1 MENKINLIN
10 STTLFKFFSPTEVR
24 NNLNKGNFRIVSY
37 QKNSVIHFDGD
48 LCTKME
54 IILTGKVIIN
64 RIDEEGNLLTI
75 SEFYADDI
83 LGANTLF
90 SQSPYYPMTVS
101 AQLPTLILE
110 INKDVL
116 FELLCSNPTFL
127 KAYLEFVSE
136 HAFIL
141 GSKLK
146 HSVNKTIRESIM
158 GYLDAES
165 KRQNSNC
172 VKLNLTKK
180 ALAERIGAQRTSLS
194 RELSKMKKDGLILFD
209 KNTITLLR

>member
-1 MENKINLIN
+1 MDKKISLIN
-10 STTLFKFFSPTEVR
+10 STTLLKSFSSTEIQ
-24 NNLNKGNFRIVSY
+24 NNLNKGNFRIVAY

-54 IILTGKVIIN
+54 IILRGKVIIN
-64 RIDEEGNLLTI
+64 RIDEAGNLLTI

-90 SQSPYYPMTVS
+90 SQNPYYPMTIS
-101 AQLPTLILE
+101 AQLPTMILE
-110 INKDVL
+110 IDKEVL

-127 KAYLEFVSE
+127 RAYLEFVSE
-136 HAFIL
+136 NASIL

-146 HSVNKTIRESIM
+146 HSVHKTIRASIM
-158 GYLDAES
+158 GYLGAES

-172 VKLNLTKK
+172 VKLNLTKT
-180 ALAERIGAQRTSLS
+180 ALAERIGVQRTSLS
-194 RELSKMKKDGLILFD
+194 RELAKMRKEGLILFD
-209 KNTITLLR
+209 KDTITLLK